1 MPLVWNGPFLPNKR
15 RLSPLFDDWISP
27 RIVQIDSIPWLNL
40 SQIMFSLSLPKKASQ
55 EPHTWKSRVDISSGV
70 KVVTFKQEL
79 CKPQIFWQTQLK
91 LFETKLRV
99 CFPLQLSG
107 RTRAATGLGAI
118 HITSDKGYS
127 RCRKSQQQH
136 RTLHE
141 FILNQQQCH
150 CRFFSVRSYLQFHAM
165 VI

>member
-1 MPLVWNGPFLPNKR
+1 MTQSQPNNVFTQPPQKSEPR
-15 RLSPLFDDWISP
+15 TPYLRKQSGYLSRGI
-27 RIVQIDSIPWLNL
+27 
-40 SQIMFSLSLPKKASQ
+40 
-55 EPHTWKSRVDISSGV
+55 
-70 KVVTFKQEL
+70 KVITFKQEL

-136 RTLHE
+136 RTSHE